1 MRRIWIQVQAVSGK
15 LSRSTSLIIW
25 ALDDGIECY
34 RETIAINNA
43 SIIVVKGVYKRDNCA
58 SILLNLSLP
67 LTTTMA
73 PAEFS
78 LRLQKGM

>member
-1 MRRIWIQVQAVSGK
+1 MRRIWIQVQVVSGK
-15 LSRSTSLIIW
+15 LSRSTSLIVW
-25 ALDDGIECY
+25 ALDDGIDCY
-34 RETIAINNA
+34 RETTINNA
-43 SIIVVKGVYKRDNCA
+43 SIIVCKGVYKRDNCA
-58 SILLNLSLP
+58 SILLNLSLS